1 VIDTMRRCE
10 RTLGLA
16 SRQPYRSGLAVA
28 TIFALFLLTQ
38 LPAAAHTLDITSVS
52 VSPSPRAITLDSEG
66 GATFDITVHYTASGF
81 GPTDCAWLVAEFC
94 TTGGTCG
101 RFNDSIPMGGLVGP
115 SGSGSYSRSCHLGG
129 PELLG
134 YSGGAKIIVTSNY
147 DAAIPMPI
155 FEDTYTVSGYT
166 IGGNCTYSISPA
178 SKSFSA
184 SGGDQVVN
192 VTTQS
197 SCAWSAS
204 SPCGWATVTPTSGTG
219 SGTVTV
225 SAEANSGSARSCTV
239 TIAGKTFTVNQ
250 QTGVGCSYSL
260 TTAVSPSGKGTVSK
274 SPSKS
279 VYCSGDSVALT
290 ANPSSGWTFDHWEG
304 DLSGSAKSQSLVM
317 NGNKSVTAHF
327 TQPCSYSL
335 TTAVSPSGKGTV
347 SKSPSKSVYCS
358 DDSVTLTANP
368 SSGWT
373 FDHWEGDLS
382 GSAKSQSLSM
392 NGDKSVIAY
401 FTQTPPPC
409 SHSLTVMAFPEGSG
423 CSVSR
428 SPSKFSY
435 GCSDTVVLTAQPAAG
450 WRLDRWVGA
459 ISGTTLQQTLIMT
472 KDQSVTAYFIPVANS
487 VQTTQCVLQDKCR
500 DEGDP
505 HSSCI
510 CSPTYCAINAVAFSG
525 LASFLLDFADGFYNA
540 EKGVWEATHGVCDKY
555 ASWAGPLCDLFAGGS
570 SAAAVP
576 LAYGTAYFSALV
588 GIAEGFIGLD
598 AISTWGTALTGEWV
612 APATGQYRVLYVFE
626 ITGDVDYVFAN
637 VLWFLLDGVLQAQA
651 AATFRLLHQDV
662 VMHTHTESPLDSFL
676 AGIMWSSPHDPITGY
691 LGGRTATFLAQQG
704 DTYTFDFTLS
714 VTYRTE
720 PGLAT
725 EMLQTI
731 LKEGSEI
738 VSSVLKVLPEGSTGI
753 TTNMTGTLKGI
764 VFERV
769 Q

>member
-1 VIDTMRRCE
+1 MIDTMRRCE

-279 VYCSGDSVALT
+279 VYCSGDSVA
-290 ANPSSGWTFDHWEG
+290 
-304 DLSGSAKSQSLVM
+304 
-317 NGNKSVTAHF
+317 
-327 TQPCSYSL
+327 
-335 TTAVSPSGKGTV
+335 
-347 SKSPSKSVYCS
+347 
-358 DDSVTLTANP
+358 LTANP